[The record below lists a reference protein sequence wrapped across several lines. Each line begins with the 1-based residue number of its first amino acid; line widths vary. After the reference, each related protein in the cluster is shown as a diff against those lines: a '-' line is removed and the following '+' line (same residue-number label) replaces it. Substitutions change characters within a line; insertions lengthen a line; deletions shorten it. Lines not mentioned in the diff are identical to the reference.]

1 MVTRF
6 DIFEDLLSIWQ
17 SFDPTLEVSFAIGQ
31 IINVVNSQILIKSTS
46 PLATLLAITKT
57 NNFTT
62 VSSQQAYLVI
72 VKNNYYL

>member
-72 VKNNYYL
+72 VQNNYYL